1 MVHGLAQNVL
11 TRRVILK
18 KTNGLTLHRNMPG
31 VYEVHFLG
39 KSIGMIM
46 GDEHYTGEKRKFW
59 RVEVNNMLPNQLS
72 TLREA
77 KEWVGI

>member
-1 MVHGLAQNVL
+1 M
-11 TRRVILK
+11 RR
-18 KTNGLTLHRNMPG
+18 TNGMTLKCNGPG
-31 VYEVHFLG
+31 IYDVQFLG